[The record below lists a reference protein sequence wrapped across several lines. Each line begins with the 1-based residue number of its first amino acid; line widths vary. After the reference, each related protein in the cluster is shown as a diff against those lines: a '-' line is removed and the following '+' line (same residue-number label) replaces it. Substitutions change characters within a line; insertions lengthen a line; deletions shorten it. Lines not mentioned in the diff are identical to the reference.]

1 MNNQANSPF
10 TVLIVEDAG
19 VLRQLLADLLLF
31 LYPDWKVVEAENGKR
46 GLHLAQ
52 AIQPDLI
59 ITDFNMPIMNGYEM
73 ALELRRNPRTSQIPL
88 LLSSSSDMEHPDLI
102 QLRPLCQAMLTKPY
116 TLNALEHTLKNLLAQ
131 RSSAAKPPM
140 PYWAATNFPDYAHPH
155 GHLMLGR

>member
-1 MNNQANSPF
+1 MNNQVDSPY

-31 LYPDWKVVEAENGKR
+31 LYPDWKIVEAENGKR

-73 ALELRRNPRTSQIPL
+73 VLELRRNPRTSEIPL
-88 LLSSSSDMEHPDLI
+88 LLSSSSDSEHPDLI
-102 QLRPLCQAMLTKPY
+102 RLRPLCQAMLTKPY
-116 TLNALEHTLKNLLAQ
+116 TLNALEHTLKNLMTL
-131 RSSAAKPPM
+131 RSSAAKAPIQH
-140 PYWAATNFPDYAHPH
+140 WAAANFPDYAHPH
-155 GHLMLGR
+155 GHLMLSR